1 MPHPPRLSPDYYLAH
16 GLGND
21 YLVFEEVADATA
33 PDEGAHHDGAPD
45 ATAPDESAPNQG
57 AWLATVPAIQ
67 LVCDRWTGLGSDG
80 IVVLCRGE
88 EGEPFPLR
96 MFNPDGSE
104 FERSGNGLRI
114 LASHLRR
121 TGRVGDEAFT
131 VRSGGSEI
139 GMRVHGVSPT
149 GTHDVSVEM
158 GRARTDPGS
167 VELDT
172 GQLDGTGLPHP
183 SRGRIDFQPVSVG
196 NPHAVVFL
204 GDHSEETLAD
214 LGSFLASHP
223 AFRRGTNVQLAR
235 VIAPGAL
242 RIAIWERGVG
252 RTSASGTSSCAAAV
266 AAVHRG
272 YLAPGR
278 IRVMMA
284 GGELQ
289 VGVSAELD
297 VTLRGPVQ
305 EVSTGRF
312 TPGFLAGLSGRRA
325 DADPAPDPSGA
336 HASGADA
343 EEK

>member
-1 MPHPPRLSPDYYLAH
+1 MPQPPRLSADHYLAH

-21 YLVFEEVADATA
+21 YLVFEEVGDSDD
-33 PDEGAHHDGAPD
+33 PPAPD
-45 ATAPDESAPNQG
+45 A
-57 AWLATVPAIQ
+57 WIATVPAIR
-67 LVCDRWTGLGSDG
+67 LVCHRWEGLGSDG
-80 IVVLCRGE
+80 IVVLGRGH
-88 EGEPFPLR
+88 GGQPFPLR

-114 LASHLRR
+114 LASYLRR
-121 TGRVGDEAFT
+121 TGRVGEEPFT

-139 GMRVHGVSPT
+139 GMRVHSVSAT

-158 GRARTDPGS
+158 GRARTDPAA
-167 VELDT
+167 VELDSELLQ
-172 GQLDGTGLPHP
+172 GSGLPHP
-183 SRGRIDFQPVSVG
+183 SRGRIEFQPVSVG

-204 GDHSEETLAD
+204 GDHSDETLAEV
-214 LGSFLASHP
+214 GSFLSTHP

-235 VIAPGAL
+235 VVGPGVL
-242 RIAIWERGVG
+242 HIAIWERGVG

-278 IRVMMA
+278 IRVTMA

-289 VGVSAELD
+289 VGVSADLD

-305 EVSTGRF
+305 EVMTGRL
-312 TPGFLAGLSGRRA
+312 TPGFVSGLGRLPEVRRA
-325 DADPAPDPSGA
+325 SRPSGT
-336 HASGADA
+336 DA
-343 EEK
+343 GEE